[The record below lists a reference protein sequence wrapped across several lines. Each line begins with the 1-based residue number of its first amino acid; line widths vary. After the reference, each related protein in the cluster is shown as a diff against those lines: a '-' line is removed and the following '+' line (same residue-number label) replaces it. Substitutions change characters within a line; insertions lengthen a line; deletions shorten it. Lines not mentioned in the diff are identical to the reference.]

1 MKKCLVLLGLAW
13 TLAGGTAWAD
23 GLNQLVTSTTTN
35 PHQTA
40 IVFND
45 SGSTLTSGTVV
56 AWDNDDTEFDD
67 SGYPYVSTT
76 TTADSPWTAGVL
88 LTGSCPD
95 QQLCEIQVYGPIQAY
110 VADLADNAAED
121 TLVGTSTVAGRVGD
135 YSPTANTCALGMDM
149 EDNTA
154 GQSDS
159 ELHWIFVD
167 VVCQ

>member
-76 TTADSPWTAGVL
+76 TTADSPWTAGVM
-88 LTGSCPD
+88 LTGACPD
-95 QQLCEIQVYGPIQAY
+95 QQLCEIVVYGPAPTLC
-110 VADLADNAAED
+110 ADAADAVAED
-121 TLVGTSTVAGRVGD
+121 TLVGTSATAGQCGD
-135 YSPTANTCALGMDM
+135 YGTGANTCALGMLTEDDGASANGEVDM
-149 EDNTA
+149 V
-154 GQSDS
+154 
-159 ELHWIFVD
+159 FVN
-167 VVCQ
+167 VNCN